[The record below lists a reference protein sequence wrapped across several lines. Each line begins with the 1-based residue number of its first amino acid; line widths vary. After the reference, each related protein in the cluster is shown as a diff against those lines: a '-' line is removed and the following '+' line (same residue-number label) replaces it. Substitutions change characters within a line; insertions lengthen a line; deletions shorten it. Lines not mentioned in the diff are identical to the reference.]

1 MCLVDGR
8 GCRRQEQSN
17 DVITVCVKNLVDICS
32 LLSSEMIR
40 ESTTVLRM
48 IRKHYSIHETHRVPS
63 AQSP

>member
-8 GCRRQEQSN
+8 GYRRQEQSN

-40 ESTTVLRM
+40 ESTRSEE
-48 IRKHYSIHETHRVPS
+48 RRVGKECRP
-63 AQSP
+63 